1 MKRIRVSRLCVAVL
15 LALLVV
21 LGFSASAM
29 ALGRVVQDDP
39 NNPIK
44 YSIDPNIANGSVS
57 TPDLFIG
64 TLRAYLGDK
73 ADGHTTV
80 FNGGAAKDP
89 NDILIMN
96 NKVGIVLAVGTP
108 DFWGYPGG
116 SICDD
121 GRITSVPAG
130 AMDLKGATFGD
141 NTTLTTQFLFNTWDA
156 WAPVN
161 TGVVSFDL
169 VKYNFQT
176 LAIDDVNG
184 LPAVQVS
191 RKFLVPYNLSGV
203 STPRDLDVVS
213 YYSIAPGMDYA
224 YMFDT
229 AHNNGV
235 AFSSSCQNEVCNSNL
250 GGEGIDTKTVAAL
263 TAAESY
269 NWVADVAGNPVNQF
283 STTLLSPGQN
293 PGTDGRNHP
302 FASFTG
308 AQGYRELIFS
318 NLPYVA
324 GETRTY
330 TSYVLIDDQCS
341 WQKIYDFWASYK
353 GLGTFNVS
361 GHVTDAAHDPV
372 PYPVVLLYRG
382 ATFDGWVMGDKN
394 GAYSI
399 DVPNE
404 NATQTYNLRVEK
416 SGFVEGAPS
425 ADFTSASAPTGSLDL
440 QTGAALIPVTF
451 HFQDQNGNPVWG
463 KVVIAATAPTV
474 AFTGQNYFYSDDNP
488 EGSVAKGT
496 VTALVAPGNYSAQCM
511 GEGFGFYSYTT
522 GSTSFSQTI
531 TGNTATNTSQT
542 VTIQRLLSAPTDWF
556 SIDNHHHGTRADAF
570 SPPELTAKSQ
580 MLADLD
586 ILGLNDHNYVLDNSR
601 VYDWARKMGASGY
614 IPSEEVTA
622 SWAHFNALPLT
633 TAAYAS
639 FLDRDQKNRFVN
651 YTGTLADILDDG
663 HNLGISIGP
672 MHPDSSYGLFQADD
686 NHTVPGGMTDEF
698 NGIEDGPSL
707 NGAPLNEAM
716 SCWNAYVSG
725 GSFRGVPVTRPHYI
739 WASTDIHNVMT
750 STTSTSGLRRSY
762 IYVKDGAAKS
772 QADFDAFSLE
782 ASRNEASGHSFV
794 SSGVFITPTSGEV
807 YGNTYVADANGTF
820 TATFNVSSLNNIT
833 NIYVYGSTGTGTGT
847 GSFTA
852 KNLVSQTTY
861 SGTDLSP
868 SKDFTLTVN
877 NVHGRQWYALAAVN
891 SNNKLAVTNPIWV
904 NGPDMAPVQTIT
916 SVVPLGS
923 LSVPVP
929 SLPVIGLPTAVVTTR
944 PWSDFLLADWQT
956 AGASGTGV
964 YTLTFTAP
972 DGFVFDTSLGDL
984 RSGINVS
991 PDGATLTYMAG
1002 RRAPSPR
1009 SAASPGAG

>member
-1 MKRIRVSRLCVAVL
+1 M
-15 LALLVV
+15 
-21 LGFSASAM
+21 
-29 ALGRVVQDDP
+29 
-39 NNPIK
+39 
-44 YSIDPNIANGSVS
+44 
-57 TPDLFIG
+57 
-64 TLRAYLGDK
+64 
-73 ADGHTTV
+73 
-80 FNGGAAKDP
+80 
-89 NDILIMN
+89 
-96 NKVGIVLAVGTP
+96 
-108 DFWGYPGG
+108 
-116 SICDD
+116 
-121 GRITSVPAG
+121 
-130 AMDLKGATFGD
+130 
-141 NTTLTTQFLFNTWDA
+141 
-156 WAPVN
+156 
-161 TGVVSFDL
+161 
-169 VKYNFQT
+169 
-176 LAIDDVNG
+176 
-184 LPAVQVS
+184 
-191 RKFLVPYNLSGV
+191 
-203 STPRDLDVVS
+203 
-213 YYSIAPGMDYA
+213 
-224 YMFDT
+224 
-229 AHNNGV
+229 
-235 AFSSSCQNEVCNSNL
+235 
-250 GGEGIDTKTVAAL
+250 
-263 TAAESY
+263 
-269 NWVADVAGNPVNQF
+269 
-283 STTLLSPGQN
+283 
-293 PGTDGRNHP
+293 
-302 FASFTG
+302 
-308 AQGYRELIFS
+308 
-318 NLPYVA
+318 
-324 GETRTY
+324 
-330 TSYVLIDDQCS
+330 LIDDQCS
-341 WQKIYDFWASYK
+341 WQKVYDFWAAYK
-353 GLGTFNVS
+353 GLGTFHVS
-361 GHVTDAAHDPV
+361 GSVTDAASKPV

-382 ATFDGWVMGDKN
+382 STLDGWVMGDKN

-404 NATQTYNLRVEK
+404 NDTQAYNLRVEK
-416 SGFVEGAPS
+416 SGFVEGTPS
-425 ADFTSASAPTGSLDL
+425 ANFTSATVPAGGIDL
-440 QTGAALIPVTF
+440 QTGATLVPVTF
-451 HFQDQNGNPVWG
+451 HFQDQYGNPVWG

-488 EGSVAKGT
+488 DGSVSKGT

-522 GSTSFSQTI
+522 SSTSFSQTI

-542 VTIQRLLSAPTDWF
+542 VTIQRSLSAPTDWF

-580 MLADLD
+580 LLADLD

-725 GSFRGVPVTRPHYI
+725 GSFRGVPVARPHYI

-750 STTSTSGLRRSY
+750 STTSTSGARRSY

-794 SSGVFITPTSGEV
+794 SSGVFVTPTSGKV

-861 SGTDLSP
+861 SGADLSP
-868 SKDFTLTVN
+868 SKDFTLTVS
-877 NVHGRQWYALAAVN
+877 NVHGKQWYALAAVN

-904 NGPDMAPVQTIT
+904 NGPDVAPVQTIT

-929 SLPVIGLPTAVVTTR
+929 ILPVTGLPTAVVTTR
-944 PWSDFLLADWQT
+944 PWSDFLFADWQS

-972 DGFVFDTSLGDL
+972 DAFVFDAPLGDP
-984 RSGINVS
+984 RKGISVS
-991 PDGATLTYMAG
+991 PDGATLTYMADSQG
-1002 RRAPSPR
+1002 PVASIGGVPAGWVNHAVPLTFSADDGSGSGVDFIEYKLGDGAWTKGNAVSVTTEGATLVSCRATDMLGNVGPETSATVRVDLSGPSISDDAPAGWVNHAVTVKATVTDALSGVATVEYKLDKGTWQPGSSVLVKAPSNGSNDGVHTIAYRGTDNVGNVSESSCTVRVDTQGPIVTASLLALVKR
-1009 SAASPGAG
+1009 GSMAAFKYKVVDKLSPSATVTIMVRDLRGRVVATWPVGSVATGTALSYQAKVTLNPGLYTVEYDAVDLAGNNQALPGFAALIVY